1 MELIYLARVKPKLKK
16 KEMKQVHFDIDLH
29 DYLKFEKIVYEN
41 RVKVSEFFREKVQK
55 VIKKGKV

>member
-1 MELIYLARVKPKLKK
+1 MARVKPKLKK

>member
-16 KEMKQVHFDIDLH
+16 KEMKQVHFDIDLD

-41 RVKVSEFFREKVQK
+41 GIKVSEFFREKVQK
-55 VIKKGKV
+55 VIKKGRV

>member
-1 MELIYLARVKPKLKK
+1 MARVKPKLKK
-16 KEMKQVHFDIDLH
+16 KEMKQVHFDIDLD

-41 RVKVSEFFREKVQK
+41 GVKVSEFFRGKVEK